1 MDTLVKEKI
10 PVIKTQEFTLYFEE
24 VNSNIFLH
32 CDVNV
37 KWSKEV
43 KTKLIDGLNILKD
56 KFNMF
61 VCLDLENKK
70 LGKFIDLLGF
80 EYLKSI
86 IGNDNKDYDIYV
98 WR

>member
-1 MDTLVKEKI
+1 MDKV
-10 PVIKTQEFTLYFEE
+10 PVIKCKEFTLYFEE
-24 VNSNIFLH
+24 VNKNIFLH

-43 KTKLIDGLNILKD
+43 KIKLIDGLNILKD

-86 IGNDNKDYDIYV
+86 IGTDNKDYDIYV

>member
-1 MDTLVKEKI
+1 MKC
-10 PVIKTQEFTLYFEE
+10 PVINCKEFTLYFEE
-24 VNSNIFLH
+24 VNKNVFLH
-32 CDVNV
+32 CDVKV
-37 KWSKEV
+37 KWSKMV
-43 KTKLIDGLNILKD
+43 KTKLTAGLNMLKD
-56 KFNMF
+56 KFDML

-80 EYLKSI
+80 SYLKSI

>member
-1 MDTLVKEKI
+1 VEENGLKV
-10 PVIKTQEFTLYFEE
+10 PVIKCKEFTLYFEE

-32 CDVNV
+32 CDVHVRWTKKV
-37 KWSKEV
+37 KF
-43 KTKLIDGLNILKD
+43 KLVDGLNILKQY
-56 KFNMF
+56 FNLL

-80 EYLKSI
+80 KYLKSI
-86 IGNDNKDYDIYV
+86 IGTDNKDYDIYV

>member
-1 MDTLVKEKI
+1 MTEFKV
-10 PVIKTQEFTLYFEE
+10 PVIKCKEFTLYFEE
-24 VNSNIFLH
+24 VSSNIFLH

-43 KTKLIDGLNILKD
+43 KIKLIDGLNILKD

>member
-1 MDTLVKEKI
+1 MNTLVDEKV
-10 PVIKTQEFTLYFEE
+10 PVIKCKEFTLYFEE

-32 CDVNV
+32 CDVHVRWTKKV
-37 KWSKEV
+37 KF
-43 KTKLIDGLNILKD
+43 KLVDGLNILKQY
-56 KFNMF
+56 FNLL

-80 EYLKSI
+80 KYLKSI
-86 IGNDNKDYDIYV
+86 IGTDNKDYDIYV

>member
-1 MDTLVKEKI
+1 MDTLVDEKV
-10 PVIKTQEFTLYFEE
+10 PVIKCKEFTLYFEE

-32 CDVNV
+32 CDVHVRWTKKV
-37 KWSKEV
+37 KF
-43 KTKLIDGLNILKD
+43 KLVDGLNILKQY
-56 KFNMF
+56 FNLL

-80 EYLKSI
+80 KYLKSI
-86 IGNDNKDYDIYV
+86 IGTDNKDYDIYV

>member
-1 MDTLVKEKI
+1 MNEKI
-10 PVIKTQEFTLYFEE
+10 PVIKCKEFTLYFEE
-24 VNSNIFLH
+24 VNKNIFLH

-43 KTKLIDGLNILKD
+43 KIKLIDGLNILKD

>member
-1 MDTLVKEKI
+1 MEENGLKV
-10 PVIKTQEFTLYFEE
+10 PVIKCKEFTLYFEE

-32 CDVNV
+32 CDVHVRWTKKV
-37 KWSKEV
+37 KF
-43 KTKLIDGLNILKD
+43 KLVDGLNILKQY
-56 KFNMF
+56 FNLL

-80 EYLKSI
+80 KYLKSI
-86 IGNDNKDYDIYV
+86 IGTDNKDYDIYV

>member
-1 MDTLVKEKI
+1 MDKV
-10 PVIKTQEFTLYFEE
+10 PVIKCKEFTLYFEE
-24 VNSNIFLH
+24 VNKNIFLH

-43 KTKLIDGLNILKD
+43 KIKLIDGLNILKD

>member
-1 MDTLVKEKI
+1 VDKV
-10 PVIKTQEFTLYFEE
+10 PVIKCKEFTLYFEE
-24 VNSNIFLH
+24 VNKNIFLH

-43 KTKLIDGLNILKD
+43 KIKLIDGLNILKD

>member
-1 MDTLVKEKI
+1 MDTLVDEKV
-10 PVIKTQEFTLYFEE
+10 PVIECKEFTLYFEE

-32 CDVNV
+32 CDVHVRWTKKV
-37 KWSKEV
+37 KF
-43 KTKLIDGLNILKD
+43 KLVDGLNILKQY
-56 KFNMF
+56 FNLL

-80 EYLKSI
+80 KYLKSI
-86 IGNDNKDYDIYV
+86 IGTDNKDYDIYV